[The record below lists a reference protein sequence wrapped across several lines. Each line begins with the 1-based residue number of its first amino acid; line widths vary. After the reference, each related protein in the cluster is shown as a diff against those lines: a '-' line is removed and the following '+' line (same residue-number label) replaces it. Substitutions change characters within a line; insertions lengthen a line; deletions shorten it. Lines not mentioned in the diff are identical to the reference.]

1 MICFDW
7 HLFNDSWSLA
17 FFSCQLIKFP
27 FYELPIE
34 TLCSFFVEPWI
45 LSICCILLIMNT
57 TPLVICISR
66 LHLNF
71 TLIHEIFCKYRR
83 IILNNQIR
91 WSSHCDFRL
100 LILIKTILLY
110 MFSKDTEFCFSH
122 FNLYFTIFW
131 MAWHGNVFVQGSWI
145 ECLLPDPSICSCPQ
159 LHTRLLSTHTRFL
172 PLSYVRGFSP
182 RTRASC
188 LSCFNHCKFMCPP
201 SNSSELSDLF
211 SILCCWESAFRDLW
225 KTLLG

>member
-1 MICFDW
+1 MIYFDW

-17 FFSCQLIKFP
+17 FFSCQLIKFL

-45 LSICCILLIMNT
+45 LSICCILLIINT

-66 LHLNF
+66 LHLIF
-71 TLIHEIFCKYRR
+71 TLIHEIFCKNRR

-91 WSSHCDFRL
+91 WSFHCDFRL
-100 LILIKTILLY
+100 LILIKTILLC

-131 MAWHGNVFVQGSWI
+131 MAWHGNVFVQVSCI
-145 ECLLPDPSICSCPQ
+145 ECLLPDPSICSVPSVAYAASLRAHAFPASLVLTTVGLCALRLIPQ
-159 LHTRLLSTHTRFL
+159 NYLT
-172 PLSYVRGFSP
+172 YSP
-182 RTRASC
+182 FCAAENQ
-188 LSCFNHCKFMCPP
+188 LAGIYEKP
-201 SNSSELSDLF
+201 
-211 SILCCWESAFRDLW
+211 CWDNF
-225 KTLLG
+225 